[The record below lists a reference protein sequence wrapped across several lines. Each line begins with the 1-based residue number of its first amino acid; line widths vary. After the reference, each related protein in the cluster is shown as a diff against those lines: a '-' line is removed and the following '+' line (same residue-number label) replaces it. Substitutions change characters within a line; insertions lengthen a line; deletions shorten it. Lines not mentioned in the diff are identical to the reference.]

1 MPPITPVAN
10 APSIAYHSLFIDFC
24 LSRPSRNDI
33 PTQPMISLSSSRY
46 YWYSGSRARWWAFY
60 AQIFSDC
67 SLLVMKVS
75 MNIWFSARF
84 LSCLSD

>member
-1 MPPITPVAN
+1 MKCYDLCAQINAPITPVVN

-46 YWYSGSRARWWAFY
+46 Y
-60 AQIFSDC
+60 
-67 SLLVMKVS
+67 
-75 MNIWFSARF
+75 
-84 LSCLSD
+84 